1 MDLIGRDITPP
12 SAHPAPDEPIG
23 RVITRVQR
31 QHFSRP
37 RAPEGGEPC
46 REAIGLDRGSPGHND
61 NVTEGPVNRRWKL
74 AADAYLSSH
83 LGVISTARL
92 TQLGCPSRTLANL
105 VADRQLIMMMPG
117 VFRSA
122 QWPCNREQILA
133 AVCARNLAALIGFT
147 TAGQEWYLRRMVD
160 PLIHVLVPHG
170 RSPEMEG
177 VVVHRCRRIDPVDIV
192 QRPDGIRLT
201 SPPRTLF
208 DTADMIGVEGATSV
222 LEQLLN
228 ERRVT
233 FGTVSDTL
241 RRLYHP
247 NRPGSKT
254 MLSVIR
260 ARPTWQSA
268 LQSDLEVKVL
278 EEISRQGLP
287 QPIPQFP
294 MRLPGRDHDIVI
306 DFAWPNV
313 MLAVEVDHPAWHDGS
328 ADSHADKGRDRKLT
342 TIGWTTSRITDIDV
356 NGGLREA
363 VADIGEILV
372 RLGSTAA

>member
-1 MDLIGRDITPP
+1 MSASWRRSMD
-12 SAHPAPDEPIG
+12 AW
-23 RVITRVQR
+23 
-31 QHFSRP
+31 FS
-37 RAPEGGEPC
+37 
-46 REAIGLDRGSPGHND
+46 
-61 NVTEGPVNRRWKL
+61 T
-74 AADAYLSSH
+74 H
-83 LGVISTARL
+83 LGIISAAKL
-92 TQLGCPSRTLANL
+92 EELGCTHRN
-105 VADRQLIMMMPG
+105 VAQMVARCELITMLPG

-133 AVCARNLAALIGFT
+133 AVCARNLAAMIGFT
-147 TAGQEWYLRRMVD
+147 TAGQEWYLRRMTD

-201 SPPRTLF
+201 SPPRTIF
-208 DTADMIGVEGATSV
+208 DSADMIGVEGTTSV

-233 FGTVSDTL
+233 FGTITDTL
-241 RRLYHP
+241 QRLYHP
-247 NRPGSKT
+247 NRPGSTT
-254 MLSVIR
+254 MLTVIR
-260 ARPTWQSA
+260 ARPAWRAA
-268 LQSDLEVKVL
+268 LQSDLEVRVL
-278 EEISRQGLP
+278 EEMSRQNLP

-294 MRLPGRDHDIVI
+294 MRLPGRDRDIAI

-313 MLAVEVDHPAWHDGS
+313 KVAVEVDHPAWHDGA

-342 TIGWTTSRITDIDV
+342 TIGWTTARITDIDV

-363 VADIGEILV
+363 VSDIARILA
-372 RLGSTAA
+372 RLTVSAA